1 MLGKSQAAAS
11 SDAVPRMGPSLQKR
25 IALFYLGGVINAF
38 LGLYVLIEGAS
49 FMPRDKAMWIVA
61 FFLGFAAVDFWFP
74 QQMKKKW
81 LADQEKLRTA
91 GVPAPGGDG
100 DRK

>member
-1 MLGKSQAAAS
+1 MLGKSQAAGS
-11 SDAVPRMGPSLQKR
+11 SEAVPRMSASLQKR

-81 LADQEKLRTA
+81 LADQEKLRA
-91 GVPAPGGDG
+91 GVAPAPGGDG
-100 DRK
+100 GRK

>member
-1 MLGKSQAAAS
+1 MTDHPSAS
-11 SDAVPRMGPSLQKR
+11 TPSTRMSPSLQKR

-61 FFLGFAAVDFWFP
+61 FFLGFAALDFWFP

-81 LADQEKLRTA
+81 LADQEKLRA
-91 GVPAPGGDG
+91 GQAPAPGADG
-100 DRK
+100 QK